1 MCALHMGDHGLS
13 VPRSQYRSQPTDR
26 AIRSQPI
33 AEADDRKYRSQR
45 LDADVMQPYLT
56 DRSFPIAP
64 IAPIAD
70 RSRDQLTDRSS
81 QKSDRNRSQRIHT
94 SKVMYFT
101 VLEPRHHYE
110 PMGKCTLGANNIVF
124 YISDPPFGMV
134 CRRGSS

>member
-1 MCALHMGDHGLS
+1 MLKIATDRNPIATDRQGPLRVSDVRGARKLIFSRHPAFGTLKGPKTCD
-13 VPRSQYRSQPTDR
+13 YRSQC
-26 AIRSQPI
+26 QPI
-33 AEADDRKYRSQR
+33 AR
-45 LDADVMQPYLT
+45 L
-56 DRSFPIAP
+56 P

-110 PMGKCTLGANNIVF
+110 PMGKCTLGANNLVF
-124 YISDPPFGMV
+124 YISDPPLEMV